1 MKKVAILGLAATT
14 SAVIAAACSGGHK
27 SGSGAGDLASGTYT
41 VSNTQSASDGCAA
54 NGIFVD
60 GQSLLIARSSSSDA
74 ISLAAAQGTIVNG
87 VLHDVTTTQLYD
99 WMAHGSPFNCKEED
113 TYLFEGATTSSNA
126 ADLVL
131 TQTWVYSSG
140 SQCAQAYA
148 QYSAIVGQTVSLPCS
163 SALKL
168 HVERSG
174 PLPVAVASPVPIS
187 GLLDTAAGFNA
198 ILTLTSG
205 TPGGSMAYHATVDV
219 ALVLAS
225 SALYCLAPDPVDG
238 YPNYELVSGNGFA
251 TGFDL
256 SITTSSWV
264 AGNVSL
270 DTRNTLSFF
279 QVDQTGAER
288 DLTAIAGTA
297 TLYAAPTVVND
308 ASTRCRFGLKN
319 VPISGSRLAS
329 TQQSAAAPAMLHHP
343 AALEVRRK
351 KRLAALL
358 SR

>member
-14 SAVIAAACSGGHK
+14 CAVIAAACSGGRK
-27 SGSGAGDLASGTYT
+27 SGSGAGDLATGTYAI
-41 VSNTQSASDGCAA
+41 SNTQSASDGCAA
-54 NGIFVD
+54 NNIFVD
-60 GQSLLIARSSSSDA
+60 GQSILVVRSSTNDG
-74 ISLAAAQGTIVNG
+74 ISLAAAQGTISNG

-148 QYSAIVGQTVSLPCS
+148 QYSSIVGQTVSLPCR

-174 PLPVAVASPVPIS
+174 PLPSALPSPAPIS

-198 ILTLTSG
+198 ILTLTNG
-205 TPGGSMAYHATVDV
+205 TPGGSMAYRASVDV
-219 ALVLAS
+219 AMVLS
-225 SALYCLAPDPVDG
+225 SSTLYCLAPDPSAG
-238 YPNYELVSGNGFA
+238 YPDYELVSGNGFA
-251 TGFDL
+251 NGFDL
-256 SITTSSWV
+256 SITTSSWMV
-264 AGNVSL
+264 GNVSL

-288 DLTAIAGTA
+288 DLTASAGTA
-297 TLYAAPTVVND
+297 TLFAAPTVVND
-308 ASTRCRFGLKN
+308 PSTRCRFGLKN
-319 VPISGSRLAS
+319 VPVSGNRLVATLQSREVP
-329 TQQSAAAPAMLHHP
+329 TLHHP
-343 AALEVRRK
+343 TALETRRK
-351 KRLAALL
+351 KRLAAL
-358 SR
+358 RIR